1 MNNEQRMD
9 GWMDE
14 IVSVSSVEQG
24 ILTEDRGSLP
34 HFRPQALE
42 QVMPLSESASS
53 SNKNNHR
60 NTYKYE

>member
-1 MNNEQRMD
+1 
-9 GWMDE
+9 MDE

-53 SNKNNHR
+53 SKKNNHR